1 MGDISV
7 EKEKVV
13 PTNEMSLFKEMIMR
27 YGVFSVD
34 EARKILEK
42 IKGKLSDTVIEM
54 RGEE

>member
-42 IKGKLSDTVIEM
+42 VKGKLSDTVIEM